1 MNNKSIYILLSI
13 VRDTKQNNNMDEFVD
28 LLNEK
33 ISNKSNEKIDLKD
46 EKYQNKTIGFYF
58 SAHW

>member
-1 MNNKSIYILLSI
+1 
-13 VRDTKQNNNMDEFVD
+13 MDEFVD